1 MYWAQTW
8 WSLRPQSLH
17 TTNLPHGHN
26 TQTHH
31 TLRHNTHTTQTH
43 SQPHNTLNHTTLS
56 TTQHSQT
63 QYTLRQQQPVITA
76 FTDACRSQVDVITE
90 VSTTIRDTD
99 IWRQAQWK
107 LTSSQSVAI
116 MSDCGWYRRQGH
128 RHDCNHES
136 LSQSPRTLN
145 GYEYL
150 LTETAKSVTETSWDM
165 REAIKCLV
173 WCSSGPWNAYRVSVQ
188 SRLWQTCRWLVSCWS
203 FCVRST
209 TSYA

>member
-1 MYWAQTW
+1 MDVNYCWCLRLAVNLFSFLVAFFSRRHKSQTNSSGHISLMYWAQTW

-26 TQTHH
+26 T
-31 TLRHNTHTTQTH
+31 
-43 SQPHNTLNHTTLS
+43 LNHTTLS
-56 TTQHSQT
+56 DTTHSQT
-63 QYTLRQQQPVITA
+63 QYTLRKQQPVITA
-76 FTDACRSQVDVITE
+76 FTDACRSQVDVITK

-128 RHDCNHES
+128 RHDCDHES

-173 WCSSGPWNAYRVSVQ
+173 WCSSGPWNA
-188 SRLWQTCRWLVSCWS
+188 
-203 FCVRST
+203 
-209 TSYA
+209 